1 MFTRNSLAPRVSFAL
16 AFGALVAA
24 GSAAAQSFDF
34 TTGNPDG
41 KNAIASRPEGE
52 GLGEVESADD
62 FLLAQETLV
71 RQATFTGLLPTHA
84 DLSDVE
90 QVVVE
95 IYRVF
100 PLDSALPPDGR
111 VPTRNNS
118 PSDLAFSV
126 RDSAAKELAAKLTF
140 EAEVLADDFGAST
153 SVVDR
158 ISVNSH
164 GDGAATGEVVQF
176 SVAFPKPFDLPAGH
190 YFFVPQVKL
199 SSGTFQWLS
208 APRPI
213 VAPGVPFL
221 PDLQTWI
228 RNEALSPDWLRVGA
242 DIIGGAPAPA
252 FNGSFSLHG
261 SVVKAAN

>member
-1 MFTRNSLAPRVSFAL
+1 MFTRNGLAPRVSFAL
-16 AFGALVAA
+16 ALGALVAA
-24 GSAAAQSFDF
+24 GPASAQSFVF
-34 TTGNPDG
+34 STGNTDG
-41 KNAIASRPEGE
+41 RIAQASRPESSGAGE
-52 GLGEVESADD
+52 IEAADD
-62 FLLAQETLV
+62 FLLTQETLV
-71 RQATFTGLLPTHA
+71 RQATFTGLLPSHA
-84 DLSDVE
+84 DLGDVE
-90 QVVVE
+90 EVVVE

-126 RDSAAKELAAKLTF
+126 RDSAATELAAKLTF
-140 EAEVLADDFGAST
+140 EAEVLADDLTADAS
-153 SVVDR
+153 VLDR
-158 ISVNSH
+158 IAVASH
-164 GDGAATGEVVQF
+164 GDGAVSGEVVQF
-176 SVAFPKPFDLPAGH
+176 SVTFPKPFDLAAGR

-199 SSGTFQWLS
+199 SNGTFYWLS

-213 VAPGVPFL
+213 VAPGTPIN

-252 FNGSFSLHG
+252 FNGTFSLHG
-261 SVVKAAN
+261 SVVKTAN